1 MCPKLHLHQYKGKY
15 YRKARVD
22 LSSSGSGA
30 FVRCGNPGLTLQSI
44 PSCYF
49 LQGSYKCGAC
59 KPGFVGDQITGCKSQ
74 SVRRCPNGEISPCHE
89 KAECVVERDGSIS
102 CVVRAKPPASRRPG
116 AGSVPRRRA
125 RSPGSATALSWRSR
139 LLAPDSRAAAGSLW
153 VLSGELCRSW
163 HLRPALVW
171 LFGLGFFCLKR
182 YKCVITERRTQ
193 LSGGTR
199 CSAACWSQTTLLLH
213 LSL

>member
-15 YRKARVD
+15 YQKARVD

-102 CVVRAKPPASRRPG
+102 CVVRAKPPPAAVLGLAPRSGAALALPG
-116 AGSVPRRRA
+116 LPLP
-125 RSPGSATALSWRSR
+125 SPGDR
-139 LLAPDSRAAAGSLW
+139 AGSLPTAGLPQALLGCSLESCAAPGTSDPL
-153 VLSGELCRSW
+153 LSGC
-163 HLRPALVW
+163 
-171 LFGLGFFCLKR
+171 
-182 YKCVITERRTQ
+182 
-193 LSGGTR
+193 SGWV
-199 CSAACWSQTTLLLH
+199 SFA
-213 LSL
+213 

>member
-1 MCPKLHLHQYKGKY
+1 MRDRCCQKLCPKLHLHQYKGKY

-30 FVRCGNPGLTLQSI
+30 FVCCGNPGLTLQST

-102 CVVRAKPPASRRPG
+102 CVVRAKPPGSRRPG
-116 AGSVPRRRA
+116 AGSAFPGA
-125 RSPGSATALSWRSR
+125 ALALPGLPLPSPGDRASSPRQPSCRRVPLGALWRTVP
-139 LLAPDSRAAAGSLW
+139 LLAP
-153 VLSGELCRSW
+153 
-163 HLRPALVW
+163 
-171 LFGLGFFCLKR
+171 
-182 YKCVITERRTQ
+182 Q
-193 LSGGTR
+193 TR
-199 CSAACWSQTTLLLH
+199 CCLVVWVGFLLPEVL
-213 LSL
+213 